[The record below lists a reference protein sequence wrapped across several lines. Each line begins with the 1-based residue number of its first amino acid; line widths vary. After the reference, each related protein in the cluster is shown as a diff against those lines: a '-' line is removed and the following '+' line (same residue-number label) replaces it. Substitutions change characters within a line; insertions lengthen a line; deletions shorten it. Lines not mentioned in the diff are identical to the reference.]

1 MTDFIAE
8 ADRALLE
15 RNGLADFDALW
26 AVQLEAVDEPNTS
39 GGGWS
44 SVFRMDLEGQGY
56 YLKRQSNYLT
66 RTLHSPLGEP
76 SFAREFRNI
85 QRYKHIGI
93 PALEAVFF
101 GERKVP
107 GERRAVLLTRA
118 LDGWYD
124 LDSLLE
130 QWPQLTPAQQQAIVH
145 ECGLLARR
153 VHAARQVH
161 GCFYPKH
168 IFLQP
173 AGEGYTAQLIDLEKT
188 RPLLFGWRDRVKDLE
203 PLLRRAPQWSDT
215 QVRQLLAAYL
225 EQPEDSALVATWH
238 QRLTARR
245 SHKENR

>member
-1 MTDFIAE
+1 MTDFIAGT
-8 ADRALLE
+8 DRALLE

-26 AVQLEAVDEPNTS
+26 AVQLDAVDEPNTS

-44 SVFRMDLEGQGY
+44 SVFRMDLEGQGF

-85 QRYKHIGI
+85 ERYKTLGI

-107 GERRAVLLTRA
+107 GERRAILMTRA
-118 LDGWYD
+118 LDGWND

-130 QWPQLTPAQQQAIVH
+130 QWPQLTAGQQQAILQA
-145 ECGLLARR
+145 CGQLARR
-153 VHAARQVH
+153 LHAVRQVH

-173 AGEGYTAQLIDLEKT
+173 DGAAYRAQLIDLEKT
-188 RPLLFGWRDRVKDLE
+188 RPLLLGQRDRVEDIE
-203 PLLRRAPQWSDT
+203 PLLRRADAWT
-215 QVRQLLAAYL
+215 EAGVRALLAAYL
-225 EQPEDSALVATWH
+225 EQPADSGLVDAWY
-238 QRLTARR
+238 QRLNLRR
-245 SHKENR
+245 SRKGER